1 MMSRLPKFL
10 SVRLTSRALAV
21 LVAVLGIG
29 FVAAVLIPGFELAS
43 ELANTTAALKLVGE
57 QRRNPDLMRTSLDL
71 VRDRLDTRGYVE
83 APLEQMRA
91 AVKSFEDNQGRME
104 SAQPGG
110 WFDSS
115 NDTAAFAQKGVS
127 SHTAALRDL
136 WKAERQSL
144 EPLIGFTGVPYRD
157 DEASGTAL
165 NEEGRSLTREVN
177 SALRAARRHLPAIDG
192 ELAAIGS
199 QLQSQNAH
207 SALKLR
213 IVMLAGLLLA
223 TALVLVVT
231 ILLSAR
237 GRQSDSLREARQ
249 QTEDILRTVK
259 DGLFLLDRNMV
270 IGSTYS
276 AALEKLFQRK
286 DFAGLKFEALLREI
300 VSERTLV
307 TAEKFVSILWSERTN
322 ENLVKSINPLGE
334 VEVRIYHGQGNVDIR
349 YLEFDFHRV
358 RVDGKITHVLVSV
371 SDVTARVDLAREL
384 TASQDE
390 AQAQVDTL
398 LGILHIDPLQ
408 LASFLSDS
416 EASMKMINAV
426 LKEPAREEGAFR
438 RKLDNLF
445 RQAHSVKGEAASLG
459 LSSIES
465 RAHAFEEDLKALR
478 EKSELSGNDFL
489 PLVIKLD
496 DFLTHLHSIHELVTR
511 LSKLHVKGAESA
523 HVTTGVVERA
533 ASAKNPARPEGP
545 SRPDGTPTL
554 DATPGPAAPPPA
566 AGPPRPEITPLL
578 QRLAARVAAESGKE
592 AVVECV
598 GFDAI
603 PDLYRR
609 LIKDVAVQ
617 AVRNAVVHGIEP
629 RTVRES
635 LGKSPT
641 GAVRLEF
648 QSLPDGYRFTIEDDG
663 IGLSTERIKEAAV
676 QKGTITAA
684 HAATMDAKQTLSL
697 LFQAG
702 FSMADRVTK
711 DAGRGIGMNL
721 IAERV
726 REAGGRVSIGTR
738 PGKLTRISVSLPLP
752 SKRINVTEAA

>member
-1 MMSRLPKFL
+1 
-10 SVRLTSRALAV
+10 
-21 LVAVLGIG
+21 LVALLGIG
-29 FVAAVLIPGFELAS
+29 FVAAVLIPGFELAT
-43 ELANTTAALKLVGE
+43 ELANTTGALKLVGE
-57 QRRNPDLMRTSLDL
+57 QRRNPDLMRASLDL
-71 VRDRLDTRGYVE
+71 VRDRLDTRGYIDP
-83 APLEQMRA
+83 PLEQMRA
-91 AVKSFEDNQGRME
+91 AVKSFEETQGRME
-104 SAQPGG
+104 RAQPGG
-110 WFDSS
+110 WFESS
-115 NDTAAFAQKGVS
+115 NDMAAFAQPGVS
-127 SHTAALRDL
+127 SRTAALREL
-136 WKAERQSL
+136 WKMERQSL
-144 EPLIGFTGVPYRD
+144 EPLIGFSGVPYRD

-165 NEEGRSLTREVN
+165 NENGRALMRDA
-177 SALRAARRHLPAIDG
+177 SAAVRAARRHLPAIDG

-207 SALKLR
+207 SALQLR
-213 IVMLAGLLLA
+213 IVMLAGLLIA
-223 TALVLVVT
+223 MVLVLVVT
-231 ILLSAR
+231 ILLNAR
-237 GRQSDSLREARQ
+237 GRQSNSLREARQ

-259 DGLFLLDRNMV
+259 DGLFLLDRNLV

-276 AALEKLFQRK
+276 TALEKLFQRK
-286 DFAGLKFEALLREI
+286 DFAGLKFEDLLRDI
-300 VSERTLV
+300 VSEKTLM
-307 TAEKFVSILWSERTN
+307 TAQKFVSVLWAERTN

-371 SDVTARVDLAREL
+371 SDVTARVDMAREL
-384 TASQDE
+384 TASQSQ

-438 RKLDNLF
+438 RKLDSLF

-496 DFLTHLHSIHELVTR
+496 DFLTHLHSINELVTR
-511 LSKLHVKGAESA
+511 LSKLHVKGEESA
-523 HVTTGVVERA
+523 HVTTAVVQGPTPA
-533 ASAKNPARPEGP
+533 QNPPRPEGP
-545 SRPDGTPTL
+545 STL
-554 DATPGPAAPPPA
+554 QVASKPATPPPTD
-566 AGPPRPEITPLL
+566 GSPRPEIAPLL
-578 QRLAARVAAESGKE
+578 QRLAARIAGESGKE
-592 AVVECV
+592 TALECV
-598 GFDAI
+598 GFEAI
-603 PDLYRR
+603 PDQYRR
-609 LIKDVAVQ
+609 LVKDVAVQ

-635 LGKSPT
+635 LGKSAS
-641 GAVRLEF
+641 GVVRLEF

-676 QKGTITAA
+676 QKGTITAT
-684 HAATMDAKQTLSL
+684 HAATMDAKQALSL

-702 FSMADRVTK
+702 FSMAEQVTK

-738 PGKLTRISVSLPLP
+738 PGKFTRISVSLPLP

>member
-1 MMSRLPKFL
+1 MMPWLSNLL
-10 SVRLTSRALAV
+10 SVRPSSRALV
-21 LVAVLGIG
+21 VSVAVLGVG
-29 FVAAVLIPGFELAS
+29 FVAAVLIPGFELATA
-43 ELANTTAALKLVGE
+43 LANTTAALKIVGE

-83 APLEQMRA
+83 PPLEQLRA
-91 AVKSFEDNQGRME
+91 AVKGFEDTQTRME
-104 SAQPGG
+104 RAQSGG

-115 NDTAAFAQKGVS
+115 SDMAAFAQAGVS
-127 SHTAALRDL
+127 SHTAALREL

-144 EPLIGFTGVPYRD
+144 EPLIGFSGVPYRD

-165 NEEGRSLTREVN
+165 NENGR
-177 SALRAARRHLPAIDG
+177 ALMRDASTAVRAARRHLPGIDG

-207 SALKLR
+207 SALQLR
-213 IVMLAGLLLA
+213 IVMVAGLLTA

-231 ILLSAR
+231 ILLNAR
-237 GRQSDSLREARQ
+237 GRQSNSLREARQ

-259 DGLFLLDRNMV
+259 DGLFLLDRNMM

-286 DFAGLKFEALLREI
+286 DFAGLKFEDLLREI
-300 VSERTLV
+300 VSERTLL
-307 TAEKFVSILWSERTN
+307 TAQKFVSVLWAERTN

-334 VEVRIYHGQGNVDIR
+334 VEVRIYHGQGNVDTR

-358 RVDGKITHVLVSV
+358 RVDGKITQVLVSV
-371 SDVTARVDLAREL
+371 SDVTARVELAHEL
-384 TASQDE
+384 TDSQNQ

-438 RKLDNLF
+438 RKLDSLF

-496 DFLTHLHSIHELVTR
+496 DFLTHLHSINELVMR
-511 LSKLHVKGAESA
+511 LSKLHLKGEEPTRATPAPAEGPA
-523 HVTTGVVERA
+523 Q
-533 ASAKNPARPEGP
+533 AKGSPPPEGP
-545 SRPDGTPTL
+545 
-554 DATPGPAAPPPA
+554 PPA
-566 AGPPRPEITPLL
+566 DAPSRPEIETQL
-578 QRLAARVAAESGKE
+578 QRLAARIAGENGKE
-592 AVVECV
+592 TALECV
-598 GFDAI
+598 GFAAI

-609 LIKDVAVQ
+609 LVKDVAVQ

-629 RTVRES
+629 RAVRES
-635 LGKSPT
+635 LGKSAA

-648 QSLPDGYRFTIEDDG
+648 QSLPDGYRLTIEDDG
-663 IGLSTERIKEAAV
+663 IGLSTDRIKEAAV
-676 QKGTITAA
+676 QKGTISAA
-684 HAATMDAKQTLSL
+684 HAASMDAKQTLSL

-702 FSMADRVTK
+702 FSMAEQVTK

-738 PGKLTRISVSLPLP
+738 PGKFMRLSVSLPLP

>member
-1 MMSRLPKFL
+1 MISRLLKFP
-10 SVRLTSRALAV
+10 SVRLSSRALAI

-29 FVAAVLIPGFELAS
+29 FVAAVLIPGFELAT
-43 ELANTTAALKLVGE
+43 ELANTTGALKLVGE
-57 QRRNPDLMRTSLDL
+57 QRRNPDLMRASLDL
-71 VRDRLDTRGYVE
+71 VRDRLDTRGYIDP
-83 APLEQMRA
+83 PLEQMRA
-91 AVKSFEDNQGRME
+91 AVKSFEETQARME
-104 SAQPGG
+104 RAQPGG
-110 WFDSS
+110 WFESS
-115 NDTAAFAQKGVS
+115 NDMAIFAQPGVS
-127 SHTAALRDL
+127 SRTAALREL
-136 WKAERQSL
+136 WKTERQSL
-144 EPLIGFTGVPYRD
+144 EPLIGFSGVPYRD

-165 NEEGRSLTREVN
+165 NENGRALMRDA
-177 SALRAARRHLPAIDG
+177 SAAVRAARRHLPAIDG

-207 SALKLR
+207 SALQLR
-213 IVMLAGLLLA
+213 IVMLAGLLIA
-223 TALVLVVT
+223 TVLVLVVT

-237 GRQSDSLREARQ
+237 GRQSNSLREARQ

-259 DGLFLLDRNMV
+259 DGLFLLDRNLV

-276 AALEKLFQRK
+276 TALEKLFQRK
-286 DFAGLKFEALLREI
+286 DFAGLKFEDLLRDI
-300 VSERTLV
+300 VSEKTLM
-307 TAEKFVSILWSERTN
+307 TAQKFVSVLWAERTN

-384 TASQDE
+384 TASQGQ

-438 RKLDNLF
+438 RKLDSLF

-496 DFLTHLHSIHELVTR
+496 DFLTHLQSINELVTR
-511 LSKLHVKGAESA
+511 LSKLHVKGEESA
-523 HVTTGVVERA
+523 HLTTAVVQGPTPA
-533 ASAKNPARPEGP
+533 QNPPRPEGP
-545 SRPDGTPTL
+545 SPLQVASKP
-554 DATPGPAAPPPA
+554 ATPPSTDRS
-566 AGPPRPEITPLL
+566 PRPEIAPLL
-578 QRLAARVAAESGKE
+578 QRLAARIAGEGGKE
-592 AVVECV
+592 TALECV

-603 PDLYRR
+603 PDQYRR
-609 LIKDVAVQ
+609 LVKDVAVQ

-635 LGKSPT
+635 LGKSAS
-641 GAVRLEF
+641 GVVRLEF

-676 QKGTITAA
+676 QKGTITAT
-684 HAATMDAKQTLSL
+684 HAATMDAKQALSL

-702 FSMADRVTK
+702 FSMAEQVTK

-738 PGKLTRISVSLPLP
+738 PGKFTRISVSLPLP

>member
-1 MMSRLPKFL
+1 MMSRLPKFPSVQL
-10 SVRLTSRALAV
+10 SPRALAAV
-21 LVAVLGIG
+21 VAVLGMG

-57 QRRNPDLMRTSLDL
+57 QRRYPDLIRSSLDL
-71 VRDRLDTRGYVE
+71 VRDRLGTQGYVE
-83 APLEQMRA
+83 APLDQMRA
-91 AVKSFEDNQGRME
+91 AVKSFEETQGRME
-104 SAQPGG
+104 RAQSGG
-110 WFDSS
+110 WLESS
-115 NDTAAFAQKGVS
+115 NDTAAFAQAGVS

-144 EPLIGFTGVPYRD
+144 EPLIAYTGVPYRD

-165 NEEGRSLTREVN
+165 NAGGRALIGDVN
-177 SALRAARRHLPAIDG
+177 AALRGARRHLPAVDA
-192 ELAAIGS
+192 ELAAIGQ

-207 SALKLR
+207 SALQLR
-213 IVMLAGLLLA
+213 IVMLAGLLIA
-223 TALVLVVT
+223 TVLVLVVT

-237 GRQSDSLREARQ
+237 GRQSHSLREARQ

-259 DGLFLLDRNMV
+259 DGLFLLDRDMV
-270 IGSTYS
+270 IGPTYS
-276 AALEKLFQRK
+276 AALERLFQRK
-286 DFAGLKFEALLREI
+286 DFAGLKFEELLRDI

-334 VEVRIYHGQGNVDIR
+334 VEVRIYHGQGNVDTR

-371 SDVTARVDLAREL
+371 ADVTARVDLAREL
-384 TASQDE
+384 TASQNQ

-398 LGILHIDPLQ
+398 LGILHVDPLQ

-438 RKLDNLF
+438 RKLDSLF

-465 RAHAFEEDLKALR
+465 RAHDFEEDLKALR
-478 EKSELSGNDFL
+478 EKPELSGNDFL

-496 DFLTHLHSIHELVTR
+496 DLLTHLQSINDLVTG
-511 LSKLHVKGAESA
+511 LSKLHVKAEESVHA
-523 HVTTGVVERA
+523 TTAVVEGA
-533 ASAKNPARPEGP
+533 AQPKNPPRRE
-545 SRPDGTPTL
+545 
-554 DATPGPAAPPPA
+554 AAPGRETRPPGD
-566 AGPPRPEITPLL
+566 GPPRPEIAPLL
-578 QRLAARVAAESGKE
+578 ERLAARVAGESGKE
-592 AVVECV
+592 TTLECV

-635 LGKSPT
+635 LGKSPG
-641 GAVRLEF
+641 GAVRVEF
-648 QSLPDGYRFTIEDDG
+648 QSLPDAYRLTIEDDG
-663 IGLSTERIKEAAV
+663 TGLSTERIKEAAV
-676 QKGTITAA
+676 QKGLITAA
-684 HAATMDAKQTLSL
+684 QAETMDAKQTLSL

-702 FSMADRVTK
+702 FSMADHVTK

-726 REAGGRVSIGTR
+726 REVGGRVSIGTR
-738 PGKLTRISVSLPLP
+738 PGKFTRISVSLPLP

>member
-1 MMSRLPKFL
+1 MISRLQNLP
-10 SVRLTSRALAV
+10 SVRLSPRALAV
-21 LVAVLGIG
+21 VVAVLGMS
-29 FVAAVLIPGFELAS
+29 FAAAVLIPGFELAS
-43 ELANTTAALKLVGE
+43 RLANTTAALKLVGE
-57 QRRNPDLMRTSLDL
+57 QRRYPDTIRASLDL
-71 VRDRLDTRGYVE
+71 VRDRLVTHGYVE
-83 APLEQMRA
+83 APLDQMRA
-91 AVKSFEDNQGRME
+91 AVKSFEETQGSME
-104 SAQPGG
+104 RAQSGG

-115 NDTAAFAQKGVS
+115 SDTAAFAQPGVS
-127 SHTAALRDL
+127 SHTTALRDL
-136 WKAERQSL
+136 WKAERRTL
-144 EPLIGFTGVPYRD
+144 EPLIGFRGVPYRD

-165 NEEGRSLTREVN
+165 NEGGRALIGDVN
-177 SALRAARRHLPAIDG
+177 AAVRAARRNLPAIDS
-192 ELAAIGS
+192 ELAAIGQ

-207 SALKLR
+207 SALQLR
-213 IVMLAGLLLA
+213 IVMLAGLLIA

-237 GRQSDSLREARQ
+237 GRQSHSLREARQ

-259 DGLFLLDRNMV
+259 DGLFLLDRDMV
-270 IGSTYS
+270 IGPTYS
-276 AALEKLFQRK
+276 AALERLFQRK
-286 DFAGLKFEALLREI
+286 DFAGLKFEALLRDI
-300 VSERTLV
+300 VSERTLT

-371 SDVTARVDLAREL
+371 ADITPRVDLAREL
-384 TASQDE
+384 TASQDQ

-398 LGILHIDPLQ
+398 LGILHVDPLQ
-408 LASFLSDS
+408 LASFLGDS
-416 EASMKMINAV
+416 EAAMKMINAV
-426 LKEPAREEGAFR
+426 LREPAREEGAFR
-438 RKLDNLF
+438 RKLDSLF

-478 EKSELSGNDFL
+478 EKPELSGNDFL

-496 DFLTHLHSIHELVTR
+496 DLLTHLQSINDLVTR
-511 LSKLHVKGAESA
+511 LSKLHLKVEESA
-523 HVTTGVVERA
+523 YPINA
-533 ASAKNPARPEGP
+533 ALPRNPPRPEATDKPDTEPP
-545 SRPDGTPTL
+545 SE
-554 DATPGPAAPPPA
+554 
-566 AGPPRPEITPLL
+566 GPPRPEIEPLL
-578 QRLAARVAAESGKE
+578 QRLAAHVAVESGKQT
-592 AVVECV
+592 ALECV
-598 GFDAI
+598 GFAAI

-629 RTVRES
+629 STVRES
-635 LGKSPT
+635 LGKSPA

-648 QSLPDGYRFTIEDDG
+648 QSLPDSYRLTIEDDG
-663 IGLSTERIKEAAV
+663 TGLSTERIKEAAV
-676 QKGTITAA
+676 QKGLITAA
-684 HAATMDAKQTLSL
+684 QAQTMDARQTLSL

-702 FSMADRVTK
+702 FSMADHVTK

-738 PGKLTRISVSLPLP
+738 PGKFTRISVSLPLP